1 MFRGP
6 SSYPRGVVLGEG
18 CEAWGQGAGDVA
30 RAGVSAP
37 RFNSLGMP
45 LIRGGKQRSSYT
57 AHPPTVHYPFSGTPT
72 AHRHVVIIAVS
83 DRSSFLHSL

>member
-18 CEAWGQGAGDVA
+18 CEVGGQGAGDVA

-45 LIRGGKQRSSYT
+45 LICGGKQ
-57 AHPPTVHYPFSGTPT
+57 
-72 AHRHVVIIAVS
+72 
-83 DRSSFLHSL
+83 

>member
-1 MFRGP
+1 M
-6 SSYPRGVVLGEG
+6 
-18 CEAWGQGAGDVA
+18 A

-37 RFNSLGMP
+37 RLNSLGMP

-72 AHRHVVIIAVS
+72 AHRAVVIIAVL
-83 DRSSFLHSL
+83 RPLIVSSFSLAVLLPLIMICLVAVTLPLLSNIL